1 VAARNDGRGAVT
13 DRDLNVHANRRYA
26 RQLMGDR
33 AVGDPCRT
41 GRSGNPDVVHD
52 GTQAIGLAGRVW
64 NMFVTNLLVTNMF
77 V

>member
-1 VAARNDGRGAVT
+1 
-13 DRDLNVHANRRYA
+13 
-26 RQLMGDR
+26 
-33 AVGDPCRT
+33 
-41 GRSGNPDVVHD
+41 VVHD